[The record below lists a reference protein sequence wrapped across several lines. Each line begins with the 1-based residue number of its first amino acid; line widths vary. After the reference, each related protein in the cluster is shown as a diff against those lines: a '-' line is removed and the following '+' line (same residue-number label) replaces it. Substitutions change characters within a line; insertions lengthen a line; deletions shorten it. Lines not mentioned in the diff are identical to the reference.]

1 MRKLWFVLFL
11 LGCSTLIAQN
21 EAGGEEAQSL
31 HEEGIALLQ
40 QEPVKVFDKIQAL
53 EKFIQSQNLLLSNK
67 GSQSE
72 LYKDND
78 LRIDTL
84 TAFFTQYQNSD
95 SLLQSTRFFPDSIFQ
110 RNPAYSDPFKLL
122 LRNYLDLKESITK
135 TAFFKI
141 KDLYIPDGTAQQTES
156 IPIINFSNYWP
167 LELVEFEGWLEDLE
181 DRLRGY
187 PKASRDELLFL
198 QLQDRLS
205 TLNSELTAS
214 NHLRAQGRLSDRIA
228 RVEEERAAAQVA
240 YKQLKRYGLVIM
252 CIVLLIAYLFWKRSN
267 QVLKRD
273 NQLLLEEKK
282 RSEDLLTNMLPAEL
296 VGALKHKGSVKAR
309 SYEAVSVLF
318 SDFKD
323 FSQIAK
329 TLSPEE
335 LVGELNY
342 CFTAFDHIIEKYHL
356 QKIKTIGD
364 AYMCVGGLYTRGD
377 KHIYRMVGAALEMQQ
392 FLLNR
397 KAKSSEAA
405 QHFREARIGIH
416 TGRVVAGVIGT
427 KKIAFDVW
435 GDTVNVAQQME
446 QHCEIGKVNIS
457 GDTFDLIKDK
467 FDCEYSGKALLKNKK
482 GYDMYLVKRMFPT
495 S

>member
-11 LGCSTLIAQN
+11 LGCSTLVAQN
-21 EAGGEEAQSL
+21 EASVGEAQSL
-31 HEEGIALLQ
+31 HEEGVVLLQ
-40 QEPVKVFDKIQAL
+40 NEPIKVFDKIQAL
-53 EKFIQSQNLLLSNK
+53 EKFIQSQNLLLSNE

-72 LYKDND
+72 LYKNNE
-78 LRIDTL
+78 LRLDTL
-84 TAFFTQYQNSD
+84 TGFFTQYQNSD

-110 RNPAYSDPFKLL
+110 RNSTYSAPFKLL
-122 LRNYLDLKESITK
+122 LRNYLDLKESSTK
-135 TAFFKI
+135 AEFFKI
-141 KDLYIPDGTAQQTES
+141 KDLYIPDGLAQQAERT
-156 IPIINFSNYWP
+156 PIINFSNYWP
-167 LELVEFEGWLEDLE
+167 LELIEFEGWLQDLE

-187 PKASRDELLFL
+187 SKASRDELLYL
-198 QLQDRLS
+198 QLQNRLS
-205 TLNSELTAS
+205 TLNSELATS

-228 RVEEERAAAQVA
+228 RVEEEKEAIQAANNR
-240 YKQLKRYGLVIM
+240 LNRIGPGILGL
-252 CIVLLIAYLFWKRSN
+252 VLLIVYLLWKRRS

-405 QHFREARIGIH
+405 QYFREARIGVH

-446 QHCEIGKVNIS
+446 QHCEVGKVNIS
-457 GDTFDLIKDK
+457 GDTFDLIKDM
-467 FDCEYSGKALLKNKK
+467 FDCEYRGKAVLKNKK
-482 GYDMYLVKRMFPT
+482 VYDMYVVKGT
-495 S
+495 VE